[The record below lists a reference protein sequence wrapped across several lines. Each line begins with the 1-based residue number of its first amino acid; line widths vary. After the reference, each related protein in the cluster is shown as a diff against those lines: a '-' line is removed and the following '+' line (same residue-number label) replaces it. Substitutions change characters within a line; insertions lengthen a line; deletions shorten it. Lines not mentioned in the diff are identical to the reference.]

1 MDTVTQ
7 KGYAKINLGLDV
19 LRKRQDGYHELRMI
33 MQTVDIFDTVTI
45 TKTDEEGRIE
55 LTGGCTGLPL
65 DEHNLIYKAA
75 RIMAEA
81 YHLPGGMRIHLDKTI
96 PMAAGMAGGS
106 ADAAATFLA
115 INRLYELHLSKEE
128 LAKYGVK
135 VGADVP
141 YCIVGGTCLAEGIG
155 EILTPLKQ
163 MDDIPVVIV
172 KPAFDVSTGYVYG
185 NLHADEL
192 KNHPDID
199 AQIAAIEA
207 SDYKKAASLMGNVLQ
222 NVTIAAYPELDSIK
236 EQLRSLGSFGSMMSG
251 SGPSVFGLFEEKS
264 KAEEAAHKM
273 QILWPDAFV
282 CATKLISYC
291 ED

>member
-1 MDTVTQ
+1 MDAVTQ

-19 LRKRQDGYHELRMI
+19 LRKREDGYHELRMI
-33 MQTVDIFDTVTI
+33 MQTVDITDTVSI
-45 TKTDEEGRIE
+45 RKTDEEGRIE
-55 LTGGCTGLPL
+55 LTANRSDLPL

-75 RIMAEA
+75 RIMTDA
-81 YHLPGGMRIHLDKTI
+81 YHLPGGMQIHLEKAI

-115 INRLYELHLSKEE
+115 INRLYELGLSKEE
-128 LAKYGVK
+128 LAKHGVK

-141 YCIVGGTCLAEGIG
+141 YCIYGGTCLAEGIG

-163 MDDIPVVIV
+163 IDGIPVVIV

-185 NLHADEL
+185 NLHADSL
-192 KNHPDID
+192 TDHPDID
-199 AQIAAIEA
+199 AQTAAIEA
-207 SDYKKAASLMGNVLQ
+207 SDYRKMASLMGNVLQ
-222 NVTIAAYPELDSIK
+222 NVTTAGYPEIETIK
-236 EQLRSLGSFGSMMSG
+236 EQLLKLGSFGSMMSG
-251 SGPSVFGLFEEKS
+251 SGPSVFGLFDDVS

-282 CATKLISYC
+282 QATKLISKC